1 MYILNKK
8 NGNIQECHN
17 ADAIKVCRKDTDHY
31 AVAATMEEL
40 EGKAAN
46 KPQDGPKKPE
56 AGENT
61 KEPGKAA
68 PEGAEELREGKEEQQ
83 ATGGSTEGGE
93 GQQKPG
99 GSAEGGEGKQ
109 EGSGQETGA
118 GEDKPGQ
125 GGEDPLN
132 GAGDERLTELNGKKV
147 AELREIAKGMGI
159 QGYANMNKDTLVA
172 MIMNH

>member
-1 MYILNKK
+1 MFILNKK
-8 NGNIQECHN
+8 TGNIQECHN

-31 AVAATMEEL
+31 AVAATKEEL

-46 KPQDGPKKPE
+46 KPQNGPEKTE

-61 KEPGKAA
+61 NTPEKAA
-68 PEGAEELREGKEEQQ
+68 PEAAEKATEGKGEKQ
-83 ATGGSTEGGE
+83 AAGTGDGE
-93 GQQKPG
+93 K
-99 GSAEGGEGKQ
+99 A
-109 EGSGQETGA
+109 GA
-118 GEDKPGQ
+118 GEEKQAGAGEEKTGQ

-132 GAGDERLTELNGKKV
+132 GAGDERLAELNGKKV

>member
-1 MYILNKK
+1 MFIYNKK

-31 AVAATMEEL
+31 LVAATREEL

-46 KPQDGPKKPE
+46 KPQEEPKKPE

-61 KEPGKAA
+61 KEPEKAA
-68 PEGAEELREGKEEQQ
+68 PEGAEKLTEGNGEQQ
-83 ATGGSTEGGE
+83 AAGGN
-93 GQQKPG
+93 
-99 GSAEGGEGKQ
+99 AEGGEKQQ
-109 EGSGQETGA
+109 EGSGKPEEGA
-118 GEDKPGQ
+118 GEEKTGN
-125 GGEDPLN
+125 DPLN
-132 GAGDERLTELNGKKV
+132 GAGDERLAELNGKKV

-159 QGYANMNKDTLVA
+159 QGYTNMNKDTLVA

>member
-1 MYILNKK
+1 MFILNKK
-8 NGNIQECHN
+8 TGNIQECHN
-17 ADAIKVCRKDTDHY
+17 ADAVKACRKDADRY
-31 AVAATMEEL
+31 LVAATREEL

-46 KPQDGPKKPE
+46 KPQEGLRKSE

-61 KEPGKAA
+61 KETEKAA
-68 PEGAEELREGKEEQQ
+68 PEAAEKATEGKEEKQ
-83 ATGGSTEGGE
+83 AAGAGE
-93 GQQKPG
+93 
-99 GSAEGGEGKQ
+99 EKQ
-109 EGSGQETGA
+109 TGA
-118 GEDKPGQ
+118 GEEKTGQ

-132 GAGDERLTELNGKKV
+132 GAGDERLAELNGKKV

>member
-1 MYILNKK
+1 MFILNKS

-31 AVAATMEEL
+31 AVAATKEEL

-46 KPQDGPKKPE
+46 KPQDGPKKQE

-83 ATGGSTEGGE
+83 ATRVNTEGGD
-93 GQQKPG
+93 GQQAG
-99 GSAEGGEGKQ
+99 TGE
-109 EGSGQETGA
+109 ETGQETGA
-118 GEDKPGQ
+118 GEEKPGQ

-132 GAGDERLTELNGKKV
+132 GAGDERLAELNGKKV

>member
-1 MYILNKK
+1 MFIYNKK
-8 NGNIQECHN
+8 NGNIQECNN

-31 AVAATMEEL
+31 LVAATREEL

-46 KPQDGPKKPE
+46 KPQEEPKKPE

-61 KEPGKAA
+61 KEPEKAA
-68 PEGAEELREGKEEQQ
+68 PEGAEKLTEGKEEQQ
-83 ATGGSTEGGE
+83 AAGGN
-93 GQQKPG
+93 
-99 GSAEGGEGKQ
+99 AEGGEKQQ
-109 EGSGQETGA
+109 EGSGKPEEGA
-118 GEDKPGQ
+118 GEEKTGN
-125 GGEDPLN
+125 DPLN
-132 GAGDERLTELNGKKV
+132 GAGDERLAELNGKKV

>member
-1 MYILNKK
+1 MFILNKK
-8 NGNIQECHN
+8 TGNIQECHN

-31 AVAATMEEL
+31 AVAATKEEL

-46 KPQDGPKKPE
+46 KPQNGPEKTE

-61 KEPGKAA
+61 NTPEKAA
-68 PEGAEELREGKEEQQ
+68 PEAAEKATEGKEEKQ
-83 ATGGSTEGGE
+83 AAGTGEE
-93 GQQKPG
+93 
-99 GSAEGGEGKQ
+99 KQ
-109 EGSGQETGA
+109 AGA
-118 GEDKPGQ
+118 GEEKTGQ

-132 GAGDERLTELNGKKV
+132 GAGDERLAELNGKKV

>member
-1 MYILNKK
+1 MFILNKK
-8 NGNIQECHN
+8 TGNIQECHN
-17 ADAIKVCRKDTDHY
+17 ADAVKACRKDADRY
-31 AVAATMEEL
+31 LVAATREEL

-46 KPQDGPKKPE
+46 KPQEGLRKSE

-61 KEPGKAA
+61 KETEKAA
-68 PEGAEELREGKEEQQ
+68 PEAAEKATEGKEEKQ
-83 ATGGSTEGGE
+83 AAGTGDGE
-93 GQQKPG
+93 K
-99 GSAEGGEGKQ
+99 A
-109 EGSGQETGA
+109 GA
-118 GEDKPGQ
+118 GEEKQAGAGEEKTGQ

-132 GAGDERLTELNGKKV
+132 GAGDERFAELNGKKV

>member
-1 MYILNKK
+1 MLILNKK
-8 NGNIQECHN
+8 TGNIQECHN
-17 ADAIKVCRKDTDHY
+17 ADAVKACRKDADRY
-31 AVAATMEEL
+31 LVAATREEL

-46 KPQDGPKKPE
+46 KPQEGLKKSE

-61 KEPGKAA
+61 KEPEKAA
-68 PEGAEELREGKEEQQ
+68 PEAAEKATEGKGEKQ
-83 ATGGSTEGGE
+83 AAGTGDGE
-93 GQQKPG
+93 K
-99 GSAEGGEGKQ
+99 A
-109 EGSGQETGA
+109 GA
-118 GEDKPGQ
+118 GEEKQAGAGEEKTGQ

-132 GAGDERLTELNGKKV
+132 GAGDERLAELNGKKV

>member
-1 MYILNKK
+1 MFILNKK

-17 ADAIKVCRKDTDHY
+17 ADAVKACRKDADRY
-31 AVAATMEEL
+31 LVAATREEL

-46 KPQDGPKKPE
+46 KPQEGLKKSE

-61 KEPGKAA
+61 KEPEKAA
-68 PEGAEELREGKEEQQ
+68 PEAAEKATEGKGEKQ
-83 ATGGSTEGGE
+83 AAGTGDGE
-93 GQQKPG
+93 K
-99 GSAEGGEGKQ
+99 A
-109 EGSGQETGA
+109 GA
-118 GEDKPGQ
+118 GEEKQAGAGEEKTGQ

-132 GAGDERLTELNGKKV
+132 GAGDERLAELNGKKV

>member
-1 MYILNKK
+1 MFIYNKK
-8 NGNIQECHN
+8 NGSIHECHN

-31 AVAATMEEL
+31 LVAATREEL

-46 KPQDGPKKPE
+46 KPQEEPKKPE

-61 KEPGKAA
+61 KEPEKAA
-68 PEGAEELREGKEEQQ
+68 PEAAEKATEGKEEKQ
-83 ATGGSTEGGE
+83 AAGTGEE
-93 GQQKPG
+93 
-99 GSAEGGEGKQ
+99 KQ
-109 EGSGQETGA
+109 AGA
-118 GEDKPGQ
+118 GEEKTGQ

-132 GAGDERLTELNGKKV
+132 GAGDERLAELNGKKV